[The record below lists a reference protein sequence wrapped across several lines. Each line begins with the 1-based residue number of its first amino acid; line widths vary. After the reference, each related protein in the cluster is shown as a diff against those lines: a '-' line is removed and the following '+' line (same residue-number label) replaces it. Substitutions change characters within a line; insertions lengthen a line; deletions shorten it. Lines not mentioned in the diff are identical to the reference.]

1 VGVDFNSGQDNSLIG
16 NYFAGTATNPVIF
29 EFGKDVGNVVMA
41 NYNFN
46 NVYFGRS
53 VGIGTTSPSSKLDVA
68 GDVEIGNTNYFY
80 LGDPSTDGSWRF
92 HVTSN
97 NLRFERRISGS
108 WVDKGGFNG

>member
-1 VGVDFNSGQDNSLIG
+1 
-16 NYFAGTATNPVIF
+16 
-29 EFGKDVGNVVMA
+29 
-41 NYNFN
+41 
-46 NVYFGRS
+46 
-53 VGIGTTSPSSKLDVA
+53 LDVA